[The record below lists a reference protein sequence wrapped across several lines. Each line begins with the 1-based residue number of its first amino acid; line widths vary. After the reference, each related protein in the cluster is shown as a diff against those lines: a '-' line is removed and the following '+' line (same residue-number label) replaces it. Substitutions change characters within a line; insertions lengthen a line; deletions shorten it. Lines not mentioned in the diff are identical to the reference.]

1 MGLSCSWVAVKGGN
15 KDEIL
20 KKCNLVETGEDI
32 FPGERNPGT
41 PLCYFEWPSG
51 WLILVSDDYEWV
63 DRERVL
69 DLSQFGLTVGANY
82 LENVENG
89 YSTAIGVEQGVV
101 LWRVAH
107 NGKTAKLEVSGNPP
121 EIYTDIR
128 DQIMREEEEQGDAN
142 YVLDVPAE
150 LAKAITG
157 FRVGE
162 GETYFRGLRFTGPDA
177 KLNQKNKPVTAIG
190 ALLFL
195 FSLPFRVA
203 IWAVTSP
210 FRRPS
215 AKQTE
220 L

>member
-1 MGLSCSWVAVKGGN
+1 MGLSCSWVAVKGGDR
-15 KDEIL
+15 DEIL
-20 KKCNLVETGEDI
+20 KKFNLVETGEDI

-41 PLCYFEWPSG
+41 PVCYFEWPSG
-51 WLILVSDDYEWV
+51 WFILVSDDYEWV
-63 DRERVL
+63 DRERVFA
-69 DLSQFGLTVGANY
+69 LSQFGLTMGVNY

-89 YSTAIGVEQGVV
+89 YSTALAVEKGVV

-107 NGKTAKLEVSGNPP
+107 NGKTAKLETSGNPP
-121 EIYTDIR
+121 EIYADIR
-128 DQIMREEEEQGDAN
+128 DQIMREEEETGYADI
-142 YVLDVPAE
+142 LDVPAE
-150 LAKAITG
+150 LVKEITG
-157 FRVGE
+157 FRVGK
-162 GETYFRGLRFTGPDA
+162 GETYFRGLRFTGPDE
-177 KLNQKNKPVTAIG
+177 KLNQKNKPVTLMG

-210 FRRPS
+210 FRRSP